1 MFSNTLADPTRWY
14 FTNQQIENAP
24 SVAKGL
30 EQSKELYYRRR
41 CANFIQAI
49 GRRLQLSQ
57 TVINT
62 AMVYMHRFYMHQPF
76 QRFHWQK
83 MAPCFLFAAAKIEG
97 DGQFRPIG
105 YIQEAASQCS
115 LDESGSTKYKP
126 LGEEILQNELA
137 LLITLGFETGADHPH
152 NYVEKCAQLI
162 NANEQLTKTAYF
174 LATNSLHMTTFCL
187 QYHPEV
193 IASVC
198 MHLAC
203 LWAEHPIPESNS
215 GKSWY
220 EANRIDNRISKE
232 LLENLAIHYVRI
244 LDSSPTF
251 MKSCGGT
258 GVLSSVVKKLE
269 GSAGF
274 CKTQKC
280 AAESSQISKVS
291 AEENKNKYSPDTEI
305 RNTSPSSN
313 HAKKKI
319 SIGDYWKRK
328 VTEEKEKGKII
339 TEQIKYTAP
348 TKTIYNV
355 SRNDESGKEATQ
367 TALTSRII
375 QNAQIEKLHKIERMR
390 KRKRSDKSEH
400 DHVKRRHIEEEQIDF
415 SIERSSSNTGTT
427 TKSEKLIDINSM
439 FTKQKK

>member
-24 SVAKGL
+24 SVARGL
-30 EQSKELYYRRR
+30 ERSKELYYRRR

-152 NYVEKCAQLI
+152 NYVQKCAQLI

-220 EANRIDNRISKE
+220 EEVDNRISKE
-232 LLENLAIHYVRI
+232 LLENLAIHYVKI

-258 GVLSSVVKKLE
+258 GVLSSVGGGVKKD
-269 GSAGF
+269 AGC
-274 CKTQKC
+274 CKTQTC
-280 AAESSQISKVS
+280 AAESSQIRKVS
-291 AEENKNKYSPDTEI
+291 AEESINKRIGSAEESRKT
-305 RNTSPSSN
+305 TSPN
-313 HAKKKI
+313 TMDHAKKKL

-328 VTEEKEKGKII
+328 VKLEKEKTKVI
-339 TEQIKYTAP
+339 TGQISTRYTSP
-348 TKTIYNV
+348 TQ
-355 SRNDESGKEATQ
+355 KEAIE
-367 TALTSRII
+367 TALTSRRI

-390 KRKRSDKSEH
+390 KRRRSDKSEH

-427 TKSEKLIDINSM
+427 TKSEKHIDINSM